1 MFILLDNAKDIHQHI
16 KNIIK
21 SRVFI
26 WLNNIRPAI
35 KAKYREII
43 LNISLNSMPEI
54 LKKKDDIVIEKNNDI
69 NKNGDNNFFLKI

>member
-1 MFILLDNAKDIHQHI
+1 MHQHI
-16 KNIIK
+16 KNVIK

-26 WLNNIRPAI
+26 LLNNIRPAI